1 MAFIYAVCNN
11 SLLCFSFNFYRN
23 DASVLTT
30 FVSTF
35 LESDYAVYQCVKS
48 MVLTHTYVCTG
59 IVNCA
64 ALANNDVTGYTLL
77 STENLY
83 A

>member
-1 MAFIYAVCNN
+1 MSC
-11 SLLCFSFNFYRN
+11 LCFSLCFYRN
-23 DASVLTT
+23 HTSVLTASV
-30 FVSTF
+30 FTF
-35 LESDYAVYQCVKS
+35 LENHHTVCQGIKR
-48 MVLTHTYVCTG
+48 MVFAHTYIGTG

-64 ALANNDVTGYTLL
+64 ALANNDVTCYALL